1 MTVSAAYLNSCTSE
15 QSQTRIEFE
24 LKRLAKLMH
33 LTSVDDIDW
42 NRFDRATVVSL
53 LSHPELKTRKA
64 ATQNFTLSVI
74 KRLCEEAYFAQ
85 LLPVARYLSIKRI
98 PNFRSIRCPP
108 PFSLTKTEI
117 LKMLQLCRQD
127 VELGRGRG
135 ISNLDKKAR
144 ITRLSPLI

>member
-42 NRFDRATVVSL
+42 NRFDRASVVSL

-64 ATQNFTLSVI
+64 TTQNFTLSVI

-98 PNFRSIRCPP
+98 PGGGR
-108 PFSLTKTEI
+108 EI
-117 LKMLQLCRQD
+117 W
-127 VELGRGRG
+127 
-135 ISNLDKKAR
+135 
-144 ITRLSPLI
+144 T

>member
-15 QSQTRIEFE
+15 QSQTRIAFE

-42 NRFDRATVVSL
+42 HRFDRATVVSL

-74 KRLCEEAYFAQ
+74 KRLFEEAYFAQ
-85 LLPVARYLSIKRI
+85 LLPVARDLSII
-98 PNFRSIRCPP
+98 F
-108 PFSLTKTEI
+108 
-117 LKMLQLCRQD
+117 
-127 VELGRGRG
+127 
-135 ISNLDKKAR
+135 
-144 ITRLSPLI
+144 LS